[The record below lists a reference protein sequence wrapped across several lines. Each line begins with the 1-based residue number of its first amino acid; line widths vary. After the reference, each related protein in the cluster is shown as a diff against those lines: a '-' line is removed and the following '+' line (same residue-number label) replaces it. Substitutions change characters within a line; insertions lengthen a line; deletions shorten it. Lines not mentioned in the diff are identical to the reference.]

1 MIARLTQWQ
10 PREGI
15 GVRAALAAWE
25 RHAGPVARVPG
36 LRRYVQ
42 NHAVPAP
49 DGTEPPCAGVG
60 EAWFDDATAA
70 RAALQSPEWAAVIE
84 DAQSFVDL
92 ETVVAAWVEPRLV
105 RDF

>member
-42 NHAVPAP
+42 NHAVRAP

-60 EAWFDDATAA
+60 EVWFDDATAA

>member
-10 PREGI
+10 AREGI
-15 GVRAALAAWE
+15 GVQAALVAWE
-25 RHAGPVARVPG
+25 RHAGLVARVPG

-42 NHAVPAP
+42 NHAVRAP

-60 EAWFDDATAA
+60 EAWFDDTSDAH
-70 RAALQSPEWAAVIE
+70 AALQSPEWAAVIE
-84 DAQSFVDL
+84 DAQTFMDL
-92 ETVVAAWVEPRLV
+92 ETVVATWVEPRLV